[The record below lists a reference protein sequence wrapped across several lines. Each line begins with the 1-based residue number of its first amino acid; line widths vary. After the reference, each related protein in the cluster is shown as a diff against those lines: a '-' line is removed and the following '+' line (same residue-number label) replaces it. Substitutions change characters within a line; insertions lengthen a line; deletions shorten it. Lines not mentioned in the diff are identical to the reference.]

1 VANIATLI
9 FLCGIAGLFLLDR
22 DRESRVSF
30 GLWIPWVWILIA
42 ASRSVSQWQ
51 ATFAGE
57 NITDTGSAAEYY
69 LEGNE
74 TDRWVLSFLLVMAI
88 VVLARRRRTLIN
100 VLRANGP
107 ILMFFGY
114 CALSAFWSN
123 HTDVAFKRWIK
134 ALGDLAM
141 ILVILTD
148 TDPFA
153 AVRSLVARVAFLLV
167 PISVLL
173 IKYYPD
179 LGRGYHPWTWTPY
192 YTGVTT
198 NKNELGFLCLIC
210 GLGCLWRCLQA
221 IRDRSGG
228 RILGYISLLAMVVWL
243 FWMANSMT
251 SLSCFL
257 MAGALM
263 VAVSARS
270 VNRSP
275 ALVHCLVAGMLAV
288 SCSTLFFDLGSG
300 LLETIGRDPTLTGRT
315 DIWKMALGMVGN
327 PLIGTGFESF
337 WLPPRLDKIWSLY
350 WWHPRQAH
358 NGYIEIYLNLG
369 WVGISL
375 LGVILVT
382 GYRNVVAALRADSD
396 SGRLR
401 LAYFVAAVCY
411 NFTESA
417 IRMLNPVWI
426 FFLLVAVAVPGGWN
440 QASSTEEDAADL
452 VEVQKVAGMEWH
464 EAV

>member
-1 VANIATLI
+1 MATIATLI
-9 FLCGIAGLFLLDR
+9 FGCGIAGLFLLER
-22 DRESRVSF
+22 DRKSRVSF
-30 GLWIPWVWILIA
+30 SLWIPAVWILIA
-42 ASRSVSQWQ
+42 ASRSISQWL
-51 ATFAGE
+51 ATFAGN

-74 TDRWVLSFLLVMAI
+74 TDRWVLSALLLIAL
-88 VVLARRRRTLIN
+88 VVLVRRRQTLITL
-100 VLRANGP
+100 LRANSP
-107 ILMFFGY
+107 ILLFFAY
-114 CALSAFWSN
+114 CALSTLWSD

-134 ALGDLAM
+134 AIGDLAM
-141 ILVILTD
+141 ILLVLTEA
-148 TDPFA
+148 DPLA
-153 AVRSLVARVAFLLV
+153 AVRSLVAKAAFLLV

-179 LGRGYHPWTWTPY
+179 LGRGYHPFTWTPY

-221 IRDRSGG
+221 IRDRKSGN
-228 RILGYISLLAMVVWL
+228 ILGYAAILSMVLWL

-270 VNRSP
+270 INRSP
-275 ALVHCLVAGMLAV
+275 ALVHCLVAGVLAV
-288 SCSTLFFDLGSG
+288 SCSTLFFDFGSG
-300 LLETIGRDPTLTGRT
+300 LLETMGRDPTLTGRT
-315 DIWKMALGMVGN
+315 DIWKMALGMNGN

-337 WLPPRLDKIWSLY
+337 WLPPRLDKIWSMY

-358 NGYIEIYLNLG
+358 NGYIEVYLNLG
-369 WVGISL
+369 WLGVVL
-375 LGVILVT
+375 LGVILVA
-382 GYRNVVAALRADSD
+382 GYRNVIAALRADSD

-426 FFLLVAVAVPGGWN
+426 FFLLAAVTVPGGWN
-440 QASSTEEDAADL
+440 RALSEQDQ
-452 VEVQKVAGMEWH
+452 VENALEPNEVAGMEWN

>member
-1 VANIATLI
+1 MATIATLI
-9 FLCGIAGLFLLDR
+9 FGCGIAGLFLLER
-22 DRESRVSF
+22 DGKSRVSF
-30 GLWIPWVWILIA
+30 SLWIPAVWILIA

-51 ATFAGE
+51 ATLAGN
-57 NITDTGSAAEYY
+57 NITDTGSASEYY

-74 TDRWVLSFLLVMAI
+74 TDRWVLSALLIIAL
-88 VVLARRRRTLIN
+88 VVLVRRRQTLIN
-100 VLRANGP
+100 LLRANSP
-107 ILMFFGY
+107 ILLFFAY
-114 CALSAFWSN
+114 CALSTLWSD
-123 HTDVAFKRWIK
+123 HTDVAFKRWVK

-141 ILVILTD
+141 VLLVLTEA
-148 TDPFA
+148 DPLA
-153 AVRSLVARVAFLLV
+153 AVRSLVAKAAFLLV
-167 PISVLL
+167 PMSVLL

-179 LGRGYHPWTWTPY
+179 LGRGYHPFTWTPY

-221 IRDRSGG
+221 IRDRKSGS
-228 RILGYISLLAMVVWL
+228 ILGYAAILSMVLWL

-270 VNRSP
+270 INRSP
-275 ALVHCLVAGMLAV
+275 ALVHCLVAGIIAV

-300 LLETIGRDPTLTGRT
+300 LLATMGRDPTLTGRT
-315 DIWKMALGMVGN
+315 DIWKMALGMNGN

-337 WLPPRLDKIWSLY
+337 WLPPRLDKIWSMY

-358 NGYIEIYLNLG
+358 NGYIEVYLNLG
-369 WVGISL
+369 WLGVGL
-375 LGVILVT
+375 LGVILVA
-382 GYRNVVAALRADSD
+382 GYRNVIAALRADSD

-426 FFLLVAVAVPGGWN
+426 FFLLAAVTVPGGWN
-440 QASSTEEDAADL
+440 RALSEQDQ
-452 VEVQKVAGMEWH
+452 VEVALEPNEVAGMEWN